1 MAGRLVLCGTPIG
14 NLGDASPRLKQALE
28 AADVVYAE
36 DTRRSRKL
44 LDHLGVHRPLRSYFA
59 GNEADRAVELRQA
72 LERGD
77 TVALITDAGMPAVS
91 DPGLSAVRAA
101 RSAGADVTVVPGPSA
116 VTAAVAVSG
125 LPSER
130 FVFEGFLPRRGRTD
144 RMVAL
149 ATEERTIVMFLSPH
163 RAGAELTDL
172 AEVLGPDRRV
182 CVARELTKLNEE
194 VWWGTLAEAAARF
207 GENAKGEFTLVIE
220 GRAPEALD
228 FDRLVDEAV
237 QRVER
242 GEPASGVV
250 KDISS
255 ASGVSKN
262 RLYEAVLRRRARPR

>member
-59 GNEADRAVELRQA
+59 GNEADRAVELRQV

-77 TVALITDAGMPAVS
+77 TAALITDAGMPAVS

-130 FVFEGFLPRRGRTD
+130 FVFEGFVPRRGRTD
-144 RMVAL
+144 RLAAL

-194 VWWGTLAEAAARF
+194 IWWGTLAEAAARF

-220 GRAPEALD
+220 GRAPEAVD

-250 KDISS
+250 KDIS
-255 ASGVSKN
+255 AAAGVPKN
-262 RLYEAVLRRRARPR
+262 RLYEAVLRRRARPG